1 MFSWA
6 ESKLTA
12 VLDNLAPPPDTPEL
26 QFLSV
31 CSHRNSNAALILLQ
45 TSISP
50 AAMIDERR
58 GWRPI
63 HVACRF
69 GLMDV
74 VLHLLTVNPND
85 VHSFD
90 RSGNTPL
97 HHASLQSIQN
107 PPLFKQLVQ
116 SLIETYGAS
125 ALVKNGE
132 GQTPYDLA
140 ASGGVRQYLLPLQL
154 QEETKQMLASGG
166 AGLMPGI
173 DLGGCRIEYKGQ
185 GGPPPGAAPPGQ
197 FAPPSALGG
206 GAPPGQFAP
215 PAPGGAPPP
224 IAPGAAPVA
233 GPHSYSRVSAR
244 KADGFHSSSS
254 DPTLQAKYGN
264 VSRDYSHVPPPPT
277 SAATGGHPTPT
288 TSYYGQSGGSTSRKA
303 GVGRYPV
310 YNAVT
315 GQTTLVNQAASTAPV
330 MPPPAGAPSFFNP
343 AANTNAQAHA
353 TAATP
358 HDPTAP
364 AISTVANSVSET
376 PPLPNGWTQHTD
388 PSSGKV
394 YYYNDETR
402 VTSWEL
408 PEATY
413 EPEVS
418 SAAPVTLEASV
429 KTADESSAA
438 TDPSLSDTV
447 SQPSPNQT
455 PQPFAP
461 PPIMTQPFASP
472 PMIHEQHFAPPP
484 LSSPTH
490 AQGSPHAPAPYQPTA
505 TTPYSQPAAAPS
517 YSPTAQPF
525 SPPPLMNQPFSP
537 QQQQQTFSPPQQQ
550 QTFSPPQQQQH
561 QTFSPPQQQQQQTFS
576 PPQQPHQHADPQE
589 EEEGQ
594 FQ

>member
-197 FAPPSALGG
+197 FAPPSAPGGGAPPGQFAPPANGGAPPPVAAAPVQALTAIPAYPLGKPMGSIPHHQIPPCKRNTGMSPGTTPTSPLHPPPPPPGVTQHPPPPGQFAPPSALGG

-277 SAATGGHPTPT
+277 SAVSGGHPTPT

-343 AANTNAQAHA
+343 AA
-353 TAATP
+353 
-358 HDPTAP
+358 
-364 AISTVANSVSET
+364 
-376 PPLPNGWTQHTD
+376 
-388 PSSGKV
+388 
-394 YYYNDETR
+394 
-402 VTSWEL
+402 
-408 PEATY
+408 
-413 EPEVS
+413 
-418 SAAPVTLEASV
+418 
-429 KTADESSAA
+429 
-438 TDPSLSDTV
+438 
-447 SQPSPNQT
+447 
-455 PQPFAP
+455 
-461 PPIMTQPFASP
+461 
-472 PMIHEQHFAPPP
+472 
-484 LSSPTH
+484 
-490 AQGSPHAPAPYQPTA
+490 
-505 TTPYSQPAAAPS
+505 
-517 YSPTAQPF
+517 
-525 SPPPLMNQPFSP
+525 
-537 QQQQQTFSPPQQQ
+537 
-550 QTFSPPQQQQH
+550 
-561 QTFSPPQQQQQQTFS
+561 
-576 PPQQPHQHADPQE
+576 
-589 EEEGQ
+589 
-594 FQ
+594 